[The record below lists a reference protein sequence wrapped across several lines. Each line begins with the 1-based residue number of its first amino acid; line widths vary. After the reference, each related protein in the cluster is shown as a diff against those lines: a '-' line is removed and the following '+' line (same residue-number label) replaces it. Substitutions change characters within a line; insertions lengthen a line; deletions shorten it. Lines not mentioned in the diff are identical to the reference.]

1 MAGGLIEVLAADIGR
16 DDFLIAVL
24 LLNLAKHFLKAKT
37 QVGAFG
43 KPDGKTLAHTLAEHE
58 QLHLL
63 AYLAVV
69 ALLGF
74 LEHDEIL
81 VEHLLLGIGDAV
93 EALHLVLRSVA
104 APEGSGYAHQLDG
117 LDDACADD
125 VRTFTEV
132 GEVALGIGRDAAVL
146 EVLLDVLALVGLACS
161 LKLSQAVGLA
171 YFLAYNGL
179 VLVGQLEHLVL
190 NLLEV
195 AFAYLL
201 SVGKQHVV
209 EEAVLD
215 GGTEAELDAGIKLLQ
230 RLGEEVGAGVPEGVL
245 ALFVLELIELDA
257 CIGVD
262 GTVEFR
268 CLTIDTAGHN
278 VLCQSG

>member
-1 MAGGLIEVLAADIGR
+1 M
-16 DDFLIAVL
+16 
-24 LLNLAKHFLKAKT
+24 
-37 QVGAFG
+37 
-43 KPDGKTLAHTLAEHE
+43 
-58 QLHLL
+58 
-63 AYLAVV
+63 V

-81 VEHLLLGIGDAV
+81 VEHLLLGIGDAI
-93 EALHLVLRSVA
+93 ETLHLVLRCVA

-132 GEVALGIGRDAAVL
+132 GEVALSIGRDAAVL
-146 EVLLDVLALVGLACS
+146 EVLLDVLALIGLSSS
-161 LKLSQAVGLA
+161 LELSQAVGLA

-179 VLVGQLEHLVL
+179 VLVGQLEHLVF

-195 AFAYLL
+195 AFANLF
-201 SVGKQHVV
+201 SVGKQHIV
-209 EEAVLD
+209 EESVLD
-215 GGTEAELDAGIKLLQ
+215 GGTEAELNARIELLQ
-230 RLGEEVGAGVPEGVL
+230 SLGEEVGTGVPEGVL

-257 CIGVD
+257 CVGVD

-268 CLTIDTAGHN
+268 GFAIHATGNDI
-278 VLCQSG
+278 LCQTG